1 LENGH
6 PRVDSVMDSQVSTWA
21 SMHLARTMR
30 TVIGCKENMWEAYHE
45 LFSDQLLDQ
54 PVLPSAQDSQLVNPP
69 DPVRDA
75 FEIAWSNWE
84 R

>member
-1 LENGH
+1 
-6 PRVDSVMDSQVSTWA
+6 
-21 SMHLARTMR
+21 MR